1 MHLTNSSLLHRT
13 IAEDAILPRRPIGL
27 KGSEK
32 RSYGNRSPRTPLGD
46 TSFQTSN
53 QKRMSTKG
61 TPQSFSFQTAFGE
74 KSPSRRMTADPADLA
89 AMLRELEEE
98 VMTDDDE
105 NDNSVSQLNSSLRG
119 TRVRDNL
126 LNSSSIS
133 EISIES
139 RDCVNSKS
147 DIDTSR
153 CSQKSINTAVSTA
166 SEAFERLQS
175 ERRATCDP
183 SDILE
188 MMKEFQIESGT
199 LSDTSRSNRRMTA
212 DPEDMAEIMRGLEE
226 EEKIAREKDNEQ
238 ENLCGSDYEMI
249 NGMGKG
255 RESMCTVDLVHSIAE
270 MLKEHE
276 ESNQIPSDILST
288 VTSFSIKSNS
298 SIKSKGSQR
307 AQISSVAFDST
318 TNVFDSF
325 IPGMKSTAG
334 KETSEADI
342 SLSFSSIVSDSN
354 ETVGTMNLIAN
365 INNMIADN
373 EEKNV
378 PYADND
384 DDNTIM
390 TVSSFGSIG
399 GLLNMVTAEFKE
411 SHLQPTVLQRDG
423 ASEGLSSGFSP
434 RRSKR
439 LSGENSSDAENMNLS
454 KAGILN
460 DI

>member
-1 MHLTNSSLLHRT
+1 MYLINSFLPYRT
-13 IAEDAILPRRPIGL
+13 IGEDAIFPRRSIAS

-46 TSFQTSN
+46 TSFRTSN
-53 QKRMSTKG
+53 QKRMTTKG
-61 TPQSFSFQTAFGE
+61 TPQSFSFQAECGE

-105 NDNSVSQLNSSLRG
+105 NDSSVSQLNSSLRG
-119 TRVRDNL
+119 TRVRDDL
-126 LNSSSIS
+126 LNSSSMS
-133 EISIES
+133 AISIES

-153 CSQKSINTAVSTA
+153 CSQKSINTPVSTA

-175 ERRATCDP
+175 DRRATCDP

-199 LSDTSRSNRRMTA
+199 FSNNNRSDRRMTA

-226 EEKIAREKDNEQ
+226 EEKIAREKDNVHD
-238 ENLCGSDYEMI
+238 NLCGSDYEMMH
-249 NGMGKG
+249 GMGKG
-255 RESMCTVDLVHSIAE
+255 RESICTVDLVHSIAE

-288 VTSFSIKSNS
+288 VSSFSIKSNS
-298 SIKSKGSQR
+298 SINSTGSQK
-307 AQISSVAFDST
+307 ALISSVALNSAT
-318 TNVFDSF
+318 PF
-325 IPGMKSTAG
+325 IDYVIPKSTAR
-334 KETSEADI
+334 KETSQADI

-373 EEKNV
+373 EERNV
-378 PYADND
+378 PFDDND
-384 DDNTIM
+384 DDNTMM

-411 SHLQPTVLQRDG
+411 SHFETTVLQSDG
-423 ASEGLSSGFSP
+423 ASQGLSSDFSP

-439 LSGENSSDAENMNLS
+439 LSGGNTSDAENMYLS
-454 KAGILN
+454 KGGILN